1 MFAYATSSGDSKEQ
15 NHSETSEAREI
26 DGKNESSLT
35 GSEDEEDETL
45 EIAIGNA
52 EEEQNEHGYQVV
64 LAVPDSTSDEA
75 DSYDADESVSYD
87 SGFSVS

>member
-26 DGKNESSLT
+26 DEKNESSLT
-35 GSEDEEDETL
+35 GSEDDEDETL
-45 EIAIGNA
+45 EVAIGNA
-52 EEEQNEHGYQVV
+52 QEQNDHGYQVV